1 MFAVE
6 KSDGVK
12 LASGFDVRQQTD
24 VECGDRV
31 QHKRKKKYFFFLKSP
46 RHRNFQK

>member
-31 QHKRKKKYFFFLKSP
+31 QHKRKKKYFFF
-46 RHRNFQK
+46 